1 MMRSW
6 SCIQGGKVND
16 LSFESVTE
24 ETSRNPKWIEH
35 PKLFERQYINNPEFI
50 RAINQETQG
59 TWKAKSYPEFE
70 KYTLAEMQARQG
82 FEIMNNLSEMDTQEK
97 LEKARATIFPTD
109 VPTNWD
115 WRNIDGKRYDSP
127 VWDQAGCGSCFAFA
141 SKSTVEA
148 KVRIQTN
155 LNSQP
160 VFSVQEMITCGM
172 DENYNQGCSGGF
184 AYLVAGKQMYER
196 GFVEENCDAQTL
208 IYNYSNKTCPS
219 VSNSCKRWYASDY
232 EYLGGY
238 YGAADVG
245 MMLRSLYNNGPLSV
259 GIAVPS
265 DFRSYSSGIYYSTL
279 MGRTADPWN
288 PLEPTG
294 HAVVIVGYG
303 RCPKSVQANDSNC
316 NVGDDD
322 LPYWIVKNSWGE
334 SFGEGGYIRVLM
346 GVDEIYIESKPV
358 RIDVT
363 APY

>member
-1 MMRSW
+1 M
-6 SCIQGGKVND
+6 GGTNVKPTAVTQAESAGRIELD
-16 LSFESVTE
+16 FEKL
-24 ETSRNPKWIEH
+24 SRNYVRDEK
-35 PKLFERQYINNPEFI
+35 FI
-50 RAINQETQG
+50 QQVNHEAK
-59 TWKAKSYPEFE
+59 TWNAKHYQEFE

-82 FEIMNNLSEMDTQEK
+82 FELGLKKSNSHQSLSDDGESLPDQAGKIKFLDE
-97 LEKARATIFPTD
+97 L
-109 VPTNWD
+109 PTNWD

-127 VWDQAGCGSCFAFA
+127 VWDQAGCGPCFAFA

-279 MGRTADPWN
+279 MGRTADPRN

-303 RCPKSVQANDSNC
+303 RCPKNVQANDSNC

-346 GVDEIYIESKPV
+346 GVNEIYIESKPV